1 MEKFLRIYKPPIE
14 AFLDEFL
21 KKKEKELSKINPWG
35 RDALRRLRVFVK
47 RGKTLRGALVILSY
61 LLKQKKVSQEAI
73 AAAAALELAHSSLL
87 IHDDIMDEDFWR
99 RGRKT
104 IFAQYAALA
113 PKRKK
118 ARHFGESMGICAG
131 NLGFFLAFEIL
142 PERLRPV
149 FTKELVVVD
158 VGQMQDVYFVSGGRI
173 SRAEVLRMYRYKT
186 ARYTFS
192 LPFLMGGILAGLPL
206 SSLRKLE
213 KFGELCG
220 IVFQLR
226 DDELDGSSNVR
237 FLKGERRKFEKKA
250 LAALAALK
258 LPQDKKRLLE
268 AAFLFAGARRR

>member
-1 MEKFLRIYKPPIE
+1 MEKFLRIYKSRIE
-14 AFLDEFL
+14 VCLDEFL

-35 RDALRRLRVFVK
+35 RDAIKRLRVFAK

-61 LLKQKKVSQEAI
+61 LLKQKKVSREAI
-73 AAAAALELAHSSLL
+73 AAAAAMELAHSSLL

-118 ARHFGESMGICAG
+118 ARRFGESMGICAG
-131 NLGFFLAFEIL
+131 DLGFFLAFEIL

-149 FTKELVVVD
+149 FAKELAAVCT
-158 VGQMQDVYFVSGGRI
+158 GQMQDVYFVSGGRAG
-173 SRAEVLRMYRYKT
+173 RAEVLRMYRYKT

-192 LPFLMGGILAGLPL
+192 LPFLMGGVLAGLPA
-206 SSLRKLE
+206 SLLEELE

-226 DDELDGSSNVR
+226 DDELDGSSNAR
-237 FLKGERRKFEKKA
+237 FLKGERRKFERRA
-250 LAALAALK
+250 VAALK
-258 LPQDKKRLLE
+258 KLNLPRDKKRLLE
-268 AAFLFAGARRR
+268 AAFLFAGARAR